1 MNRPHPASA
10 HAGYGRLYRL
20 AAGLLS
26 GLLVCLMLTGCGY
39 VWRGQEGSLS
49 ENSVLGNGSKTLKIK
64 SVEQTSL
71 YPWLTYQVRSLVRD
85 DINARNL
92 AKWVDDGQADYTLT
106 VRIPSFKVRSY
117 GQYRSASQL
126 YTATISIEFIVYDGK
141 TNTEVWRSGSI
152 FYEENY
158 ENANEESA
166 IKSILGKLLRQQVEE
181 LLGAHPDAGR
191 ERHVFWGDDELPPKF
206 WEILTLQGL
215 FSTSRVL
222 VMRNAHALTADV
234 WKRLSAA
241 LSRPNPQ
248 TWPLFCLEVAWEKG
262 QPKIPAHIA
271 KLPCFT
277 FADAKGWIWRSPGLE
292 PRSLRRHIQIR
303 SKALGLDLEPGCVDI
318 LAETLLP
325 DAAAVDAE
333 LSKLQLLAGGKPL
346 TQEQARSV
354 SPTTEFN
361 VFAFLRQLQAGQTAS
376 VWKSILEEQAKGE
389 EPLFYL
395 LAMLQREARQLW
407 QILAGE
413 QVRMG
418 PSDQQAKQQTASRL
432 GAAGLAKLWDA
443 MHTAEL
449 SVKSGRRSPSQALD
463 ALMGDLTLL
472 FTPAQR
478 RSPR

>member
-1 MNRPHPASA
+1 MTTRP
-10 HAGYGRLYRL
+10 GF
-20 AAGLLS
+20 
-26 GLLVCLMLTGCGY
+26 
-39 VWRGQEGSLS
+39 
-49 ENSVLGNGSKTLKIK
+49 
-64 SVEQTSL
+64 
-71 YPWLTYQVRSLVRD
+71 
-85 DINARNL
+85 
-92 AKWVDDGQADYTLT
+92 
-106 VRIPSFKVRSY
+106 SFC
-117 GQYRSASQL
+117 
-126 YTATISIEFIVYDGK
+126 ICPD
-141 TNTEVWRSGSI
+141 
-152 FYEENY
+152 
-158 ENANEESA
+158 
-166 IKSILGKLLRQQVEE
+166 GKLLRQQVEE
-181 LLGAHPDAGR
+181 LLGAHPDEGR

-262 QPKIPAHIA
+262 QPKIPAYIA

-325 DAAAVDAE
+325 EAAAVDAE
-333 LSKLQLLAGGKPL
+333 LSKLRLLAGGKPL

>member
-1 MNRPHPASA
+1 MTTRP
-10 HAGYGRLYRL
+10 GF
-20 AAGLLS
+20 
-26 GLLVCLMLTGCGY
+26 
-39 VWRGQEGSLS
+39 
-49 ENSVLGNGSKTLKIK
+49 
-64 SVEQTSL
+64 
-71 YPWLTYQVRSLVRD
+71 
-85 DINARNL
+85 
-92 AKWVDDGQADYTLT
+92 
-106 VRIPSFKVRSY
+106 SFC
-117 GQYRSASQL
+117 
-126 YTATISIEFIVYDGK
+126 ICPD
-141 TNTEVWRSGSI
+141 
-152 FYEENY
+152 
-158 ENANEESA
+158 
-166 IKSILGKLLRQQVEE
+166 GKLLRQQVEE

-222 VMRNAHALTADV
+222 VMRNAHALTVDV

-463 ALMGDLTLL
+463 ALMGDLTFHARATPFPPLTFFFISHGSSGLFPLL
-472 FTPAQR
+472 TPQDCLLCQLIHPTTPDIVPGCASVFSKTAPR
-478 RSPR
+478 LPIMKYWNSCWAMRFCGGIPNRSPKNCSPGSGVSAACWTHCPPRCSKWTAWVKVSRPFGSCFGK

>member
-1 MNRPHPASA
+1 MPR
-10 HAGYGRLYRL
+10 AG
-20 AAGLLS
+20 
-26 GLLVCLMLTGCGY
+26 
-39 VWRGQEGSLS
+39 
-49 ENSVLGNGSKTLKIK
+49 
-64 SVEQTSL
+64 
-71 YPWLTYQVRSLVRD
+71 
-85 DINARNL
+85 
-92 AKWVDDGQADYTLT
+92 
-106 VRIPSFKVRSY
+106 
-117 GQYRSASQL
+117 
-126 YTATISIEFIVYDGK
+126 
-141 TNTEVWRSGSI
+141 
-152 FYEENY
+152 
-158 ENANEESA
+158 
-166 IKSILGKLLRQQVEE
+166 
-181 LLGAHPDAGR
+181 
-191 ERHVFWGDDELPPKF
+191 
-206 WEILTLQGL
+206 
-215 FSTSRVL
+215 
-222 VMRNAHALTADV
+222 
-234 WKRLSAA
+234 
-241 LSRPNPQ
+241 
-248 TWPLFCLEVAWEKG
+248 
-262 QPKIPAHIA
+262 
-271 KLPCFT
+271 
-277 FADAKGWIWRSPGLE
+277 IWRSPGLE

-333 LSKLQLLAGGKPL
+333 LSKLQLLANGKPL

-361 VFAFLRQLQAGQTAS
+361 VFAFLRQLQAGQAAS
-376 VWKSILEEQAKGE
+376 VWKSILEEQSKGE

-432 GAAGLAKLWDA
+432 GAAGLARLWDA

>member
-1 MNRPHPASA
+1 
-10 HAGYGRLYRL
+10 
-20 AAGLLS
+20 
-26 GLLVCLMLTGCGY
+26 
-39 VWRGQEGSLS
+39 
-49 ENSVLGNGSKTLKIK
+49 
-64 SVEQTSL
+64 
-71 YPWLTYQVRSLVRD
+71 
-85 DINARNL
+85 
-92 AKWVDDGQADYTLT
+92 
-106 VRIPSFKVRSY
+106 
-117 GQYRSASQL
+117 
-126 YTATISIEFIVYDGK
+126 
-141 TNTEVWRSGSI
+141 
-152 FYEENY
+152 
-158 ENANEESA
+158 
-166 IKSILGKLLRQQVEE
+166 
-181 LLGAHPDAGR
+181 
-191 ERHVFWGDDELPPKF
+191 
-206 WEILTLQGL
+206 
-215 FSTSRVL
+215 
-222 VMRNAHALTADV
+222 MRNAHALTADV

-333 LSKLQLLAGGKPL
+333 LSKLQLLASGKPL

-407 QILAGE
+407 QIPCRE

-418 PSDQQAKQQTASRL
+418 PSDQRAKQQTASRL

-463 ALMGDLTLL
+463 ALMGDLTLAAFSRPRNAVPPADVL
-472 FTPAQR
+472 FHFSWIIRAFPLLYPPAGLLIMSTDTPTTPDIVPGCASVFSKTAPR
-478 RSPR
+478 LPIMKYWNSCWAMRFCGGIPNRSPKNCSPGSGVSAACWTHCPPRCSKWTAWVKVSRPFGSCFGK

>member
-1 MNRPHPASA
+1 MTTRP
-10 HAGYGRLYRL
+10 GF
-20 AAGLLS
+20 
-26 GLLVCLMLTGCGY
+26 
-39 VWRGQEGSLS
+39 
-49 ENSVLGNGSKTLKIK
+49 
-64 SVEQTSL
+64 
-71 YPWLTYQVRSLVRD
+71 
-85 DINARNL
+85 
-92 AKWVDDGQADYTLT
+92 
-106 VRIPSFKVRSY
+106 SFC
-117 GQYRSASQL
+117 
-126 YTATISIEFIVYDGK
+126 ICPD
-141 TNTEVWRSGSI
+141 
-152 FYEENY
+152 
-158 ENANEESA
+158 
-166 IKSILGKLLRQQVEE
+166 GKLLRQQVEE

-333 LSKLQLLAGGKPL
+333 LSKLQLLADGKPL

-361 VFAFLRQLQAGQTAS
+361 VFAFLRQLQAGQAAS
-376 VWKSILEEQAKGE
+376 VWKSILEEQSKGE

-407 QILAGE
+407 
-413 QVRMG
+413 
-418 PSDQQAKQQTASRL
+418 
-432 GAAGLAKLWDA
+432 
-443 MHTAEL
+443 
-449 SVKSGRRSPSQALD
+449 
-463 ALMGDLTLL
+463 
-472 FTPAQR
+472 
-478 RSPR
+478 

>member
-1 MNRPHPASA
+1 MTTRP
-10 HAGYGRLYRL
+10 GF
-20 AAGLLS
+20 
-26 GLLVCLMLTGCGY
+26 
-39 VWRGQEGSLS
+39 
-49 ENSVLGNGSKTLKIK
+49 
-64 SVEQTSL
+64 
-71 YPWLTYQVRSLVRD
+71 
-85 DINARNL
+85 
-92 AKWVDDGQADYTLT
+92 
-106 VRIPSFKVRSY
+106 SFC
-117 GQYRSASQL
+117 
-126 YTATISIEFIVYDGK
+126 ICPD
-141 TNTEVWRSGSI
+141 
-152 FYEENY
+152 
-158 ENANEESA
+158 
-166 IKSILGKLLRQQVEE
+166 GKLLRQQVEE

-361 VFAFLRQLQAGQTAS
+361 VFAFLRQLQAGRPLPSGKASLRNKPRARNRFSICSPCSSARHASSGNSLPWNRSAWARPISRPNSRRPPAS
-376 VWKSILEEQAKGE
+376 VPPG
-389 EPLFYL
+389 
-395 LAMLQREARQLW
+395 
-407 QILAGE
+407 
-413 QVRMG
+413 
-418 PSDQQAKQQTASRL
+418 
-432 GAAGLAKLWDA
+432 
-443 MHTAEL
+443 
-449 SVKSGRRSPSQALD
+449 SPSS
-463 ALMGDLTLL
+463 G
-472 FTPAQR
+472 TPCTPPNFPSNREGAPPAR
-478 RSPR
+478 RWMPSWAI

>member
-1 MNRPHPASA
+1 MPRGGSGVPPGWSPA
-10 HAGYGRLYRL
+10 
-20 AAGLLS
+20 
-26 GLLVCLMLTGCGY
+26 
-39 VWRGQEGSLS
+39 
-49 ENSVLGNGSKTLKIK
+49 
-64 SVEQTSL
+64 
-71 YPWLTYQVRSLVRD
+71 
-85 DINARNL
+85 
-92 AKWVDDGQADYTLT
+92 
-106 VRIPSFKVRSY
+106 
-117 GQYRSASQL
+117 RSA
-126 YTATISIEFIVYDGK
+126 A
-141 TNTEVWRSGSI
+141 
-152 FYEENY
+152 
-158 ENANEESA
+158 
-166 IKSILGKLLRQQVEE
+166 
-181 LLGAHPDAGR
+181 
-191 ERHVFWGDDELPPKF
+191 
-206 WEILTLQGL
+206 
-215 FSTSRVL
+215 TSRYVP
-222 VMRNAHALTADV
+222 RR
-234 WKRLSAA
+234 W
-241 LSRPNPQ
+241 
-248 TWPLFCLEVAWEKG
+248 
-262 QPKIPAHIA
+262 
-271 KLPCFT
+271 
-277 FADAKGWIWRSPGLE
+277 GWIWNRAAWTFSPKRSFLTP
-292 PRSLRRHIQIR
+292 PPVIFY
-303 SKALGLDLEPGCVDI
+303 ALS
-318 LAETLLP
+318 
-325 DAAAVDAE
+325 DAE

>member
-1 MNRPHPASA
+1 MTTRP
-10 HAGYGRLYRL
+10 GF
-20 AAGLLS
+20 
-26 GLLVCLMLTGCGY
+26 
-39 VWRGQEGSLS
+39 
-49 ENSVLGNGSKTLKIK
+49 
-64 SVEQTSL
+64 
-71 YPWLTYQVRSLVRD
+71 
-85 DINARNL
+85 
-92 AKWVDDGQADYTLT
+92 
-106 VRIPSFKVRSY
+106 SFC
-117 GQYRSASQL
+117 
-126 YTATISIEFIVYDGK
+126 ICPD
-141 TNTEVWRSGSI
+141 
-152 FYEENY
+152 
-158 ENANEESA
+158 
-166 IKSILGKLLRQQVEE
+166 GKLLRQQVEE

-432 GAAGLAKLWDA
+432 GAAGLAKA
-443 MHTAEL
+443 H
-449 SVKSGRRSPSQALD
+449 
-463 ALMGDLTLL
+463 DLTAHSRKGVGQKADMGGLAGAVAALERDEHAALGRLL
-472 FTPAQR
+472 CGKPLIGGFRGSSRVHRGARSRTALAHHRHLAHDARVADIGHVAIPAR
-478 RSPR
+478 RRPRRQPRLPRRAGRTARA

>member
-1 MNRPHPASA
+1 MTTRP
-10 HAGYGRLYRL
+10 GF
-20 AAGLLS
+20 
-26 GLLVCLMLTGCGY
+26 
-39 VWRGQEGSLS
+39 
-49 ENSVLGNGSKTLKIK
+49 
-64 SVEQTSL
+64 
-71 YPWLTYQVRSLVRD
+71 
-85 DINARNL
+85 
-92 AKWVDDGQADYTLT
+92 
-106 VRIPSFKVRSY
+106 SFC
-117 GQYRSASQL
+117 
-126 YTATISIEFIVYDGK
+126 ICPD
-141 TNTEVWRSGSI
+141 
-152 FYEENY
+152 
-158 ENANEESA
+158 
-166 IKSILGKLLRQQVEE
+166 GKLLRQQVEE

-262 QPKIPAHIA
+262 PAQNPRA
-271 KLPCFT
+271 YRQTALLYLCRCQGVDLAFP
-277 FADAKGWIWRSPGLE
+277 RLE

-395 LAMLQREARQLW
+395 GSPCSSARH
-407 QILAGE
+407 
-413 QVRMG
+413 
-418 PSDQQAKQQTASRL
+418 ASS
-432 GAAGLAKLWDA
+432 G
-443 MHTAEL
+443 
-449 SVKSGRRSPSQALD
+449 KSLPGNRSAWARPISRPNSRRPPASAPPGSPSSGTPCTPPNFPSNREGAL
-463 ALMGDLTLL
+463 
-472 FTPAQR
+472 PAR
-478 RSPR
+478 RWMPSWAI

>member
-1 MNRPHPASA
+1 M
-10 HAGYGRLYRL
+10 G
-20 AAGLLS
+20 
-26 GLLVCLMLTGCGY
+26 
-39 VWRGQEGSLS
+39 EG
-49 ENSVLGNGSKTLKIK
+49 
-64 SVEQTSL
+64 
-71 YPWLTYQVRSLVRD
+71 
-85 DINARNL
+85 A
-92 AKWVDDGQADYTLT
+92 
-106 VRIPSFKVRSY
+106 
-117 GQYRSASQL
+117 
-126 YTATISIEFIVYDGK
+126 
-141 TNTEVWRSGSI
+141 
-152 FYEENY
+152 
-158 ENANEESA
+158 
-166 IKSILGKLLRQQVEE
+166 
-181 LLGAHPDAGR
+181 
-191 ERHVFWGDDELPPKF
+191 
-206 WEILTLQGL
+206 
-215 FSTSRVL
+215 
-222 VMRNAHALTADV
+222 
-234 WKRLSAA
+234 
-241 LSRPNPQ
+241 
-248 TWPLFCLEVAWEKG
+248 
-262 QPKIPAHIA
+262 PKIPAHIA

-418 PSDQQAKQQTASRL
+418 RPISRPNSRRPPASAPP
-432 GAAGLAKLWDA
+432 G
-443 MHTAEL
+443 
-449 SVKSGRRSPSQALD
+449 SPSS
-463 ALMGDLTLL
+463 G
-472 FTPAQR
+472 TPCTPPNFPSNREGAPPAR
-478 RSPR
+478 RWMPSWAI